1 MVSHQQTF
9 WNRLTP
15 SFLPSV
21 PWVLVRLMCGGA
33 VCMPSQQKMIVQIS
47 SEEHRMLLNHD
58 RFLFALS
65 STYGVVVGPLKHSIA
80 FVICIKC
87 VSYIA
92 SQLPQIRSVKTTQK
106 LNCVFQGHI
115 GKENITSWQGMDGRG
130 FPLSTSKHLSWHL
143 LLEDGTL
150 SRLEELLCM

>member
-1 MVSHQQTF
+1 
-9 WNRLTP
+9 
-15 SFLPSV
+15 
-21 PWVLVRLMCGGA
+21 
-33 VCMPSQQKMIVQIS
+33 MPSQQKMIVQIS

-115 GKENITSWQGMDGRG
+115 GKENITS
-130 FPLSTSKHLSWHL
+130 
-143 LLEDGTL
+143 
-150 SRLEELLCM
+150 